1 MVQITLSRFVLAISL
16 AFLIGAALERGG
28 TCTLG
33 AVAEAVRHRR
43 FTRFLALMEASFFIF
58 VGLSLI
64 PALGYHLAL
73 PPDRMFGY
81 VTLAGAAVLGFGAYV
96 NGACPLGTIVHI
108 GRGEADFLLTPL
120 GFYLGGSLLPILVS
134 PPALPAE
141 SCGAF
146 CHPPGE
152 ILLLTLC
159 AILARIFFP
168 IYQIYCA
175 GGASAAMKEALSP
188 RHATIAAGLFSVSL
202 MLLAGEWTYTD
213 LLLDI
218 SEHMRSDIATRA
230 GLVLAVFGGAIAAGV
245 GLRKFALSIPRPI
258 DIMRRLAGGALMG
271 LGAFFV
277 PGGHDTVLF
286 MHLPLGRVFAICAF
300 IVICGVM
307 AGAVVLGDR
316 HKREKSA

>member
-1 MVQITLSRFVLAISL
+1 MQITPGKFVLALSL

-28 TCTLG
+28 TCSLG

-43 FTRFLALMEASFFIF
+43 FTRFLALMEASFFVF
-58 VGLSLI
+58 VGLSLL
-64 PALGYHLAL
+64 PVLGYELAL
-73 PPDRMFGY
+73 PPDRMLGF
-81 VTLAGAAVLGFGAYV
+81 VTLIGAAVLGLGAYV
-96 NGACPLGTIVHI
+96 NGACPLGTIAHI
-108 GRGEADFLLTPL
+108 GRGETDFLLTPL

-134 PPALPAE
+134 PPALPAG

-146 CHPPGE
+146 CHPPRE
-152 ILLLTLC
+152 ILLLALC

-168 IYQIYCA
+168 IYQMYRA

-218 SEHMRSDIATRA
+218 SEHMRSDIAARA

-245 GLRKFALSIPRPI
+245 GLRKFALSIPRRS
-258 DIMRRLAGGALMG
+258 DILRRLAGGALMG
-271 LGAFFV
+271 LGAYFV
-277 PGGHDTVLF
+277 PGGHDSVLF
-286 MHLPLGRVFAICAF
+286 MHLPLGRVFALCAF

-316 HKREKSA
+316 HRREESI